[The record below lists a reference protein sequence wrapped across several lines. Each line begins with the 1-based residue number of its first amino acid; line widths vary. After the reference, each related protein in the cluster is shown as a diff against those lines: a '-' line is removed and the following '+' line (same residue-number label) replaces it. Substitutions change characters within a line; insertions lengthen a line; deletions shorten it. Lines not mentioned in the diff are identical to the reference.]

1 MTNFFAALD
10 DSDDEHEQQVQKKQ
24 PEKKKTVTST
34 KKATVSAPVKSE
46 SQQRRPHHN
55 DRSLKSGRGG
65 GSRSERERQPPRD
78 GKRAYERRSGTG
90 RGKEIKKSGGG
101 ARNWGSDKDAARNAE
116 GMVFD
121 EKENGKDLDNIE
133 EVGEQTGESG
143 GEDGTPGEQEN
154 GDAAEAE
161 PEKEEEVDNTMTYEE
176 YLAQKEEQR
185 NQSDAF
191 KPVEMRELENEF
203 AGLVGK
209 KGRKEEEAEDFLKM
223 GKGKQLKKKGGEK
236 KEKEKIVANFRV
248 QDSNAPR
255 RNNRRDGDRPR
266 GGRGG
271 RGYDRRG
278 PRKGT
283 GQVDVADMS
292 SFPSL

>member
-10 DSDDEHEQQVQKKQ
+10 DSDDEHEPQVQKKQ
-24 PEKKKTVTST
+24 PEKKKTEKST
-34 KKATVSAPVKSE
+34 KKVAVSAPVKSE
-46 SQQRRPHHN
+46 SQQRHSRSHHN
-55 DRSLKSGRGG
+55 DRNLKSGRGG

-101 ARNWGSDKDAARNAE
+101 GRNWGSDKNDARQAE
-116 GMVFD
+116 GMVFE
-121 EKENGKDLDNIE
+121 EKENENIDIE
-133 EVGEQTGESG
+133 GAVGEQTGESA
-143 GEDGTPGEQEN
+143 GEDGAPEAQEN

-161 PEKEEEVDNTMTYEE
+161 PEKEEEEDKTMTYEE
-176 YLAQKEEQR
+176 YLAQKAEQR
-185 NQSDAF
+185 AESDAF

-209 KGRKEEEAEDFLKM
+209 KGRKEEEAEAFLKM
-223 GKGKQLKKKGGEK
+223 GTGKALRKKGSGEK
-236 KEKEKIVANFRV
+236 KEKEKLVPNFRV
-248 QDSNAPR
+248 QDANAPMR
-255 RNNRRDGDRPR
+255 RSNRRD

-278 PRKGT
+278 DRKRT

>member
-10 DSDDEHEQQVQKKQ
+10 DSDDEHDQQVQKKQ
-24 PEKKKTVTST
+24 TESKKKDTPAKKVTASST
-34 KKATVSAPVKSE
+34 KSEAPKRS
-46 SQQRRPHHN
+46 HHN

-65 GSRSERERQPPRD
+65 ASRSEQKRQPPRD

-101 ARNWGSDKDAARNAE
+101 ARNWGSDKNDARRAE
-116 GMVFD
+116 GMVF
-121 EKENGKDLDNIE
+121 EENESNVETLQNIG
-133 EVGEQTGESG
+133 GEQTGENA
-143 GEDGTPGEQEN
+143 GEDGTEVKEN
-154 GDAAEAE
+154 GAAEEAE
-161 PEKEEEVDNTMTYEE
+161 PEKEEEEDKTMTYEE

-185 NQSDAF
+185 AESDAF

-209 KGRKEEEAEDFLKM
+209 KGRKEEEAEAFLKM
-223 GKGKQLKKKGGEK
+223 GQGKQLRKKGGDK
-236 KEKEKIVANFRV
+236 KEKAKITPNFRV
-248 QDSNAPR
+248 QDANAPPR
-255 RNNRRDGDRPR
+255 RNRRDGDRSR

-271 RGYDRRG
+271 RSYDRRG
-278 PRKGT
+278 DRKRT
-283 GQVDVADMS
+283 GQVDVGDMS